1 MNDKMLQRYLET
13 SVYTDV
19 GPYRDFVLSLPDDIA
34 SIGMLVCDQITH
46 PSMYFTK
53 VSPYLEENYYGK
65 FSSYPKHRFKNEDE
79 LYITAVAMIAG
90 ILRLDGAGF
99 TKNRDV
105 TKRITVSCRQASVL
119 FSAIL
124 KAKGIPCRSRA
135 GFMDFGDAGESYME
149 HWVNEYWDFG
159 ESRWV
164 LADVDGYY
172 EYEPRFGYSQFD
184 LPRRKFVTASEAWL
198 GLRKGTLHKKLDV
211 FSSDPLEGI
220 CEYLFMDF
228 HALMNNEIFYSY
240 QPQYLRGGIRNLSEE
255 ELCELDG
262 LAELLAEPDENRER
276 IEHLWADNEK
286 FSILTNNT
294 QNIYYDTFRQL

>member
-1 MNDKMLQRYLET
+1 MNEKIYERYLET
-13 SVYTDV
+13 SVYTYV
-19 GPYRDFVLSLPDDIA
+19 GQYKEFVLSLPDDIP

-46 PSMYFTK
+46 PSMYFTEPL
-53 VSPYLEENYYGK
+53 PYLEDTYFGK
-65 FSSYPKHRFKNEDE
+65 FASYPKDRFKNEDE

-90 ILRLDGAGF
+90 ILRLNETGF

-135 GFMDFGDAGESYME
+135 GFMDFGDVGDSYME
-149 HWVNEYWDFG
+149 HWVNEYWDFH
-159 ESRWV
+159 ENRWV

-172 EYEPRFGYSQFD
+172 EYEQRFGYSQFD

-198 GLRKGTLHKKLDV
+198 GLRKNTLDKKLDL
-211 FSSDPLEGI
+211 FSPNPLDGV

-240 QPQYLRGGIRNLSEE
+240 QPLYLRGGLQTLGEE
-255 ELCELDG
+255 ELRELDY
-262 LAELLAEPDENRER
+262 LAELLAEPDKNMEE
-276 IEHLWADNEK
+276 IEYLRDTNEK
-286 FSILTNNT
+286 FSVLTNTT
-294 QNIYYDTFRQL
+294 QNIYHDVFQS

>member
-1 MNDKMLQRYLET
+1 MKKEMYQRYLET
-13 SVYTDV
+13 SAYTDV
-19 GPYRDFVLSLPDDIA
+19 GIYKEFVLSLPDDIP

-46 PSMYFTK
+46 PSMYFTEP
-53 VSPYLEENYYGK
+53 SPYLEDTYYGK
-65 FSSYPKHRFKNEDE
+65 FASYPKHRFKNEDE
-79 LYITAVAMIAG
+79 LYITAVSMIAG
-90 ILRLDGAGF
+90 ILRLDKTGF

-135 GFMDFGDAGESYME
+135 GFMDFGDTGESYME
-149 HWVNEYWDFG
+149 HWVNEYWDFK
-159 ESRWV
+159 ESRWI

-172 EYEPRFGYSQFD
+172 EYEQRFGYSQFD

-198 GLRKGTLHKKLDV
+198 GLRKNTLNKKLEV
-211 FSSDPLEGI
+211 FSLNPLEGV

-240 QPQYLRGGIRNLSEE
+240 QPLYLRDGIQTLKESE
-255 ELCELDG
+255 LGELDY
-262 LAELLAEPDENRER
+262 LAKLLAEPDKNMEKLEQLLA
-276 IEHLWADNEK
+276 ENEK
-286 FSILTNNT
+286 LSVLTNNT
-294 QNIYYDTFRQL
+294 QNIYYDTFR

>member
-1 MNDKMLQRYLET
+1 MNRKIYQRYLET
-13 SVYTDV
+13 SVYTYA
-19 GPYRDFVLSLPDDIA
+19 GAYKEFILSLPDDIP

-46 PSMYFTK
+46 PSMYFTEP
-53 VSPYLEENYYGK
+53 SPYLEDTYFGE

-90 ILRLDGAGF
+90 ILRLDETGF

-105 TKRITVSCRQASVL
+105 TKRITVSCRQASIL

-135 GFMDFGDAGESYME
+135 GFMDFGDNGDSYME
-149 HWVNEYWDFG
+149 HWVNEYWDFN
-159 ESRWV
+159 ENRWI

-198 GLRKGTLHKKLDV
+198 GLRKNTLNKKLDV
-211 FSSDPLEGI
+211 FSPNPLEGV

-240 QPQYLRGGIRNLSEE
+240 QPLYLRGGIQTLNES
-255 ELCELDG
+255 ELCELDY
-262 LAELLAEPDENRER
+262 LAQLLAEPDKNIEQ
-276 IEHLWADNEK
+276 IEHLWFTNEK
-286 FSILTNNT
+286 LTVLTNNT
-294 QNIYYDTFRQL
+294 QNVYYDTFS